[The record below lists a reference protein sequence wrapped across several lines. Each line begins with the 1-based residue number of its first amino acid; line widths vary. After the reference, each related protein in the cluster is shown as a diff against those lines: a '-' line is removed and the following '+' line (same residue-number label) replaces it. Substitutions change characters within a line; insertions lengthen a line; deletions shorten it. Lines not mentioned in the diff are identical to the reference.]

1 MESPLYRENRLKK
14 RLRAGENCLGCWL
27 FLGSPVVTEIL
38 SLAGFDALILD
49 QEHAPG
55 SLETAYHQLRAAA
68 TSETTMLVRLAD
80 NRPMFFKQILD
91 AGAEGV
97 VIANMESGEEAERAV
112 AASRYPPRGIRGAH
126 VGSARATD
134 WGHSTDEYI
143 ETIDDNLLVIG
154 LIESAKGVA
163 AIPEM
168 TKVDG
173 IDMLCIG
180 PRDLSASIA
189 KMSRFDDPEFK
200 ELIGEA
206 ERRILEGGKW
216 LGGGTL
222 PGVTPADMFARGYQF
237 VTNCSDLKLLRGA
250 AAQAVAAG

>member
-1 MESPLYRENRLKK
+1 MYRENRLKK
-14 RLRAGENCLGCWL
+14 RLRAGEDCLGCWL

-38 SLAGFDALILD
+38 SLTGFDALIID

-55 SLETAYHQLRAAA
+55 GLETCFHQLRAAA
-68 TSETTMLVRLAD
+68 AAETTMLVRLAD
-80 NRPMFFKQILD
+80 NQPMFFKQILD

-97 VIANMESGEEAERAV
+97 IVANMESGEEAERAV
-112 AASRYPPRGIRGAH
+112 AASRYPPRGFRGAH
-126 VGSARATD
+126 VGAARATD
-134 WGHSTDEYI
+134 WGLHIDDYLQTI
-143 ETIDDNLLVIG
+143 EDNLLVIG
-154 LIESAKGVA
+154 LIESARGVA

-168 TKVDG
+168 TRVDG

-200 ELIGEA
+200 ELIDEA
-206 ERRILEGGKW
+206 ERRIVEGGKW

-222 PGVTPADMFARGYQF
+222 PGITPADMFARGYNF
-237 VTNCSDLKLLRGA
+237 VSNCSDLTLLRGA
-250 AAQAVAAG
+250 ALEAAAAR